1 MILSSTNRHL
11 ILWSTVAFVFLVAVA
26 VMFLKPLPAAGQD
39 TNTPATGQPTI
50 SGTPQVLQTLTADI
64 SGIAEPDGLSNANF
78 RYSWWADET
87 VTVTIDQQ
95 FTEVQRPR
103 HLRSSESPD
112 YVVQPWE
119 EGKKLSVKV
128 RFEDDAGNPESIE
141 SLMTEAVVA
150 AETQQAPEA
159 IAATEVSLIGL
170 GKLEVA
176 WERPAYPYGEGS
188 SLITGYKL
196 QWKQTTASWDTQ
208 ADVSEALISSPET
221 EVMGEISGLTRGS
234 TYSVRVLATN
244 AAGDSP
250 PSEEE
255 TVTIPIGICE
265 RNPYLQR
272 EVLRKVSHL
281 IRLET
286 GLSYGSLYDQE
297 RSLRDQE
304 REGRDVEDLRAAIE
318 EGYRFLDVEC
328 YEVTENHLSGIT
340 DLYLGSTDHTV
351 SNNLGGTLQSG
362 DLSGLTN
369 LRKLNIADRTLT
381 ELPDGI
387 FSGLT
392 SLRDLKISHTDLTA
406 LPEGVFDDL
415 TRLERLVVSMNSQL
429 TEVPDDVFDNLS
441 NLDFLRVDYNGVTEL
456 SASAFDDLSN
466 LRILDLR
473 SNELAGLPDEIFGNL
488 SSLKYLYLGGNELSA
503 LPDGAFDNLTNLEGI
518 SLNYNDLNTLP
529 EGIFSNLSSLKYL
542 TLRDN
547 ELSALPDGVFVG
559 LSSLELLLLHENP
572 GAPFV
577 ITAEL
582 ERQVDNSLVVKVPQG
597 VPYDTNMTL
606 SAYGGTL
613 SSTTVNIS
621 SGGTSTGPVSVT
633 PDAEGNGAVVVRVV
647 STDYPANYTN
657 PYLANYTRGWDV
669 GRGAPTTLTFGGGTN
684 AQPSGAPTIS
694 GTAQVGQTLT
704 ASDSGITD
712 GDGLDDAEF
721 SYQWVSND
729 GSVDRDIQGATG
741 ATYTLTS
748 FEVEDT
754 IKVLVS
760 FADDAGNYQILASA
774 ATGEVAPAPN
784 ITATGAPVVVGT
796 AMVGQTLSADTS
808 AISDHNGMTNSTF
821 SYQWISNNGEKDT
834 PVPPLFGGNLSTYTV
849 LSGDEGDTLKVQV
862 SFVDDGGNTETL
874 LTSTPTAVVS
884 SGVNRQA
891 TGAPTIGGIAQVDQV
906 LTADISGLADDDG
919 VPEEAFRFKYHW
931 KSKYPSE
938 DQYQELERSSAPTYR
953 IAAGD
958 VGKVIA
964 VTVSFHDELHYQE
977 SLTSEP
983 TDVVASSPNTRA
995 MGLPTIGGT
1004 ARVGETLTADI
1015 SEIADADGLDNAVFS
1030 YQWMRH
1036 HGNVDTDIAGATS
1049 STYELSSGDLERS
1062 IKVRVSFEDDAGN
1075 QEGLTSQPTEPV
1087 DFAVSLQQV
1096 QSNTSATGVP
1106 TISGTV
1112 RVGQT
1117 LTADTSGIADED
1129 GLTNVVFSY
1138 QWIADDT
1145 NIQDA
1150 TGSSY
1155 TLTEDHKGKA
1165 ITVTVTFTDDAN
1177 NEESLTSEPTGPVAL
1192 DPGPLTEFTVVD
1204 TSSDPDTVLG
1214 TLEDGGTLTL
1224 EDPDSDRHGI
1234 RVDTDSNDDIHKVE
1248 LALSGAKTEGK
1259 EEWKSPYS
1267 LYGDDGEDN
1276 LTGEDLPAG
1285 AYDLTATAYKQDGD
1299 VLGTLKVSFT
1309 VAEYQPA
1316 QQQTVV
1322 PNTSATGVPTISGTV
1337 RVGQT
1342 LTTDTSGIADEDGLT
1357 NAVFSYQWM
1366 ADDTNIQDATGS
1378 SYTLTE
1384 DHKGKAITVTV
1395 TFTDDANN
1403 EESLTSEPTG
1413 PVAAKPNSP
1422 ATGPPTISG
1431 TARVGQTL
1439 TADTSGIADED
1450 GLDNVTFSYQWMADD
1465 ANIQG
1470 ATDRTY
1476 TLADRDEGKAITVIV
1491 SFTDDANNEE
1501 SLPSAAT
1508 DAVAAAPAQNSSA
1521 TGAPS
1526 ISGTAQVGQ
1535 TLTADTSGIADEDG
1549 LTNAV
1554 FSYQW
1559 VRNDGNT
1566 DEDIAGAT
1574 GSSYTLTGD
1583 DKGKAIKVTV
1593 TFTDAEGNPETLTSD
1608 PTGEVAAKPN
1618 SPATGAPS
1626 ISGTARVGQTLT
1638 ADTSG
1643 IADEDGLTN
1652 AVFSYQWVRNDG
1664 NTDEDIA
1671 GATGSSYTLTGD
1683 DKGKA
1688 IKVTVTFT
1696 DAEGNPET
1704 LTSDPTGEVAAK
1716 PNSPATGP
1724 PTISGTARVGQTLT
1738 ADTSGIADEDGLDN
1752 VTFSYQWMADDANIQ
1767 GATDRTYTLADR
1779 DEGKAITVIVSF
1791 TDDANNEE
1799 SLPSAATD
1807 AVAALPGKP
1816 QSLAG
1821 EATAQ
1826 EIKLTWTA
1834 PTGDAV
1840 VEYVVYRGTLQNGSM
1855 NGQALSRYVTIDAAG
1870 KAMTYTDDNVEEG
1883 VEYRYRVA
1891 AVNSTGEGKKSN
1903 WLDIKAEE
1911 PSP

>member
-11 ILWSTVAFVFLVAVA
+11 IFWSTVAFVFLVAVA
-26 VMFLKPLPAAGQD
+26 ALLLLPRLAIAQD
-39 TNTPATGQPTI
+39 ANTPATGQPTI
-50 SGTPQVLQTLTADI
+50 SGTPQVLQTLTAEV
-64 SGIAEPDGLSNANF
+64 SSIADPDGLSNANF

-95 FTEVQRPR
+95 VTEVQRPR

-150 AETQQAPEA
+150 AETPQAPEA

-176 WERPAYPYGEGS
+176 WERPPYPYGEGS

-265 RNPYLQR
+265 RNPHLQG
-272 EVLRKVSHL
+272 EVLRRVSHL

-286 GLSYGSLYDQE
+286 GLSYGSLSDQE

-304 REGRDVEDLRAAIE
+304 REGRDVEDLLAAIE
-318 EGYRFLDVEC
+318 EGYRLLDVEC
-328 YEVTENHLSGIT
+328 YEVTKNHLSGIT

-466 LRILDLR
+466 LRILDLW

-582 ERQVDNSLVVKVPQG
+582 ERQVDNSLVIKVPQG

-657 PYLANYTRGWDV
+657 PYLANYTRGWYV
-669 GRGAPTTLTFGGGTN
+669 GRGAPTTLTFGGGAN

-704 ASDSGITD
+704 ASASGITD

-729 GSVDRDIQGATG
+729 GAVDRDIQGATG

-874 LTSTPTAVVS
+874 TSTPTAVVS

-919 VPEEAFRFKYHW
+919 VPEEAFRFNYHW

-1030 YQWMRH
+1030 YQWIRH

-1117 LTADTSGIADED
+1117 LTTDTSGIADED
-1129 GLTNVVFSY
+1129 GLTNAVFSY
-1138 QWIADDT
+1138 QWMADDT

-1150 TGSSY
+1150 TDLTY
-1155 TLTEDHKGKA
+1155 TLTGDDEGKA

-1342 LTTDTSGIADEDGLT
+1342 LTADTSGIADEDGLT

-1378 SYTLTE
+1378 SYTLTG
-1384 DHKGKAITVTV
+1384 DDKGKAITVTV

-1403 EESLTSEPTG
+1403 EESLTSDPTG
-1413 PVAAKPNSP
+1413 EVAAKPNSP
-1422 ATGPPTISG
+1422 ATGAPSISG

-1465 ANIQG
+1465 TNIQ
-1470 ATDRTY
+1470 D
-1476 TLADRDEGKAITVIV
+1476 
-1491 SFTDDANNEE
+1491 
-1501 SLPSAAT
+1501 
-1508 DAVAAAPAQNSSA
+1508 A
-1521 TGAPS
+1521 TGP
-1526 ISGTAQVGQ
+1526 
-1535 TLTADTSGIADEDG
+1535 
-1549 LTNAV
+1549 
-1554 FSYQW
+1554 
-1559 VRNDGNT
+1559 
-1566 DEDIAGAT
+1566 
-1574 GSSYTLTGD
+1574 SYTLTGD

-1618 SPATGAPS
+1618 SPATGAP
-1626 ISGTARVGQTLT
+1626 
-1638 ADTSG
+1638 
-1643 IADEDGLTN
+1643 
-1652 AVFSYQWVRNDG
+1652 
-1664 NTDEDIA
+1664 
-1671 GATGSSYTLTGD
+1671 
-1683 DKGKA
+1683 
-1688 IKVTVTFT
+1688 
-1696 DAEGNPET
+1696 
-1704 LTSDPTGEVAAK
+1704 
-1716 PNSPATGP
+1716 
-1724 PTISGTARVGQTLT
+1724 TISGTARVGQTLT
-1738 ADTSGIADEDGLDN
+1738 AARRASPT
-1752 VTFSYQWMADDANIQ
+1752 
-1767 GATDRTYTLADR
+1767 RT
-1779 DEGKAITVIVSF
+1779 G
-1791 TDDANNEE
+1791 
-1799 SLPSAATD
+1799 
-1807 AVAALPGKP
+1807 
-1816 QSLAG
+1816 
-1821 EATAQ
+1821 
-1826 EIKLTWTA
+1826 WT
-1834 PTGDAV
+1834 T
-1840 VEYVVYRGTLQNGSM
+1840 
-1855 NGQALSRYVTIDAAG
+1855 
-1870 KAMTYTDDNVEEG
+1870 
-1883 VEYRYRVA
+1883 
-1891 AVNSTGEGKKSN
+1891 
-1903 WLDIKAEE
+1903 
-1911 PSP
+1911 

>member
-39 TNTPATGQPTI
+39 TNTPATGQPII
-50 SGTPQVLQTLTADI
+50 SGTPQVLQTLTADV
-64 SGIAEPDGLSNANF
+64 SGIADPDGLSNANF

-95 FTEVQRPR
+95 VTEVQRRR

-141 SLMTEAVVA
+141 SVMTEAVVA
-150 AETQQAPEA
+150 AETPQAPEA

-221 EVMGEISGLTRGS
+221 EVMGEISGLTKGS
-234 TYSVRVLATN
+234 TYSLRVLATN
-244 AAGDSP
+244 SAGDSP
-250 PSEEE
+250 PSAEE

-265 RNPYLQR
+265 RNLHLQR
-272 EVLRKVSHL
+272 KVLGKVSNL

-286 GLSYGSLYDQE
+286 GLSYGSLSDQE

-304 REGRDVEDLRAAIE
+304 REGRDVEDLLAAIE
-318 EGYRFLDVEC
+318 EGRRLLDVEC

-351 SNNLGGTLQSG
+351 SDNLGGTLQSG

-387 FSGLT
+387 FSGFT

-518 SLNYNDLNTLP
+518 SLNYNELITLP

-559 LSSLELLLLHENP
+559 LSSLELLLLDENP

-657 PYLANYTRGWDV
+657 PYLANYTRGWYV

-808 AISDHNGMTNSTF
+808 AISDQNGMTNSTF

-874 LTSTPTAVVS
+874 PSSTPTAVVS

-919 VPEEAFRFKYHW
+919 VPEEAFRFNYHW
-931 KSKYPSE
+931 KSQVSVG
-938 DQYQELERSSAPTYR
+938 RSVPGAGEEFRANLQNCCRRCRQGHSSNRKFPRR
-953 IAAGD
+953 I
-958 VGKVIA
+958 
-964 VTVSFHDELHYQE
+964 
-977 SLTSEP
+977 
-983 TDVVASSPNTRA
+983 
-995 MGLPTIGGT
+995 
-1004 ARVGETLTADI
+1004 
-1015 SEIADADGLDNAVFS
+1015 
-1030 YQWMRH
+1030 
-1036 HGNVDTDIAGATS
+1036 
-1049 STYELSSGDLERS
+1049 
-1062 IKVRVSFEDDAGN
+1062 
-1075 QEGLTSQPTEPV
+1075 
-1087 DFAVSLQQV
+1087 
-1096 QSNTSATGVP
+1096 
-1106 TISGTV
+1106 
-1112 RVGQT
+1112 
-1117 LTADTSGIADED
+1117 
-1129 GLTNVVFSY
+1129 
-1138 QWIADDT
+1138 
-1145 NIQDA
+1145 
-1150 TGSSY
+1150 
-1155 TLTEDHKGKA
+1155 
-1165 ITVTVTFTDDAN
+1165 
-1177 NEESLTSEPTGPVAL
+1177 
-1192 DPGPLTEFTVVD
+1192 
-1204 TSSDPDTVLG
+1204 
-1214 TLEDGGTLTL
+1214 
-1224 EDPDSDRHGI
+1224 
-1234 RVDTDSNDDIHKVE
+1234 
-1248 LALSGAKTEGK
+1248 
-1259 EEWKSPYS
+1259 
-1267 LYGDDGEDN
+1267 
-1276 LTGEDLPAG
+1276 
-1285 AYDLTATAYKQDGD
+1285 
-1299 VLGTLKVSFT
+1299 
-1309 VAEYQPA
+1309 
-1316 QQQTVV
+1316 
-1322 PNTSATGVPTISGTV
+1322 
-1337 RVGQT
+1337 
-1342 LTTDTSGIADEDGLT
+1342 
-1357 NAVFSYQWM
+1357 
-1366 ADDTNIQDATGS
+1366 
-1378 SYTLTE
+1378 
-1384 DHKGKAITVTV
+1384 
-1395 TFTDDANN
+1395 
-1403 EESLTSEPTG
+1403 
-1413 PVAAKPNSP
+1413 
-1422 ATGPPTISG
+1422 
-1431 TARVGQTL
+1431 
-1439 TADTSGIADED
+1439 
-1450 GLDNVTFSYQWMADD
+1450 
-1465 ANIQG
+1465 
-1470 ATDRTY
+1470 
-1476 TLADRDEGKAITVIV
+1476 
-1491 SFTDDANNEE
+1491 
-1501 SLPSAAT
+1501 
-1508 DAVAAAPAQNSSA
+1508 
-1521 TGAPS
+1521 
-1526 ISGTAQVGQ
+1526 
-1535 TLTADTSGIADEDG
+1535 
-1549 LTNAV
+1549 
-1554 FSYQW
+1554 
-1559 VRNDGNT
+1559 
-1566 DEDIAGAT
+1566 
-1574 GSSYTLTGD
+1574 
-1583 DKGKAIKVTV
+1583 
-1593 TFTDAEGNPETLTSD
+1593 
-1608 PTGEVAAKPN
+1608 
-1618 SPATGAPS
+1618 
-1626 ISGTARVGQTLT
+1626 
-1638 ADTSG
+1638 
-1643 IADEDGLTN
+1643 
-1652 AVFSYQWVRNDG
+1652 
-1664 NTDEDIA
+1664 
-1671 GATGSSYTLTGD
+1671 
-1683 DKGKA
+1683 
-1688 IKVTVTFT
+1688 
-1696 DAEGNPET
+1696 
-1704 LTSDPTGEVAAK
+1704 
-1716 PNSPATGP
+1716 
-1724 PTISGTARVGQTLT
+1724 
-1738 ADTSGIADEDGLDN
+1738 
-1752 VTFSYQWMADDANIQ
+1752 
-1767 GATDRTYTLADR
+1767 
-1779 DEGKAITVIVSF
+1779 
-1791 TDDANNEE
+1791 
-1799 SLPSAATD
+1799 
-1807 AVAALPGKP
+1807 ALPGESDQRADRCSYV
-1816 QSLAG
+1816 QS
-1821 EATAQ
+1821 Q
-1826 EIKLTWTA
+1826 H
-1834 PTGDAV
+1834 
-1840 VEYVVYRGTLQNGSM
+1840 
-1855 NGQALSRYVTIDAAG
+1855 
-1870 KAMTYTDDNVEEG
+1870 
-1883 VEYRYRVA
+1883 
-1891 AVNSTGEGKKSN
+1891 KSN
-1903 WLDIKAEE
+1903 GVAHHRWHGPGWGNADRGHIRDRRRRWAGQRRLLLSVDQAPRKRGH
-1911 PSP
+1911 